1 MMAASIMMRMVLMVA
16 LLMGV
21 AVSPAQATDREA
33 LLTQPGVYGT
43 FAAFQMDHDWWD
55 LNGEARVIAVSEVKG
70 LIEQF
75 SQKVVIESYLL
86 RGLSDHADLMFRVHA
101 HALSDT
107 QQFLTS
113 LLGTR
118 LGRHLVATSYFHGL
132 TKQALYAPAF
142 PESMKKALQ
151 APAPD
156 AGTNSYAIVIPVRK
170 DAEWWALDQDTRA
183 TLMQE
188 HTQAALP
195 YMNTVKRKLY
205 HSSGLDDFD
214 FITYFETDKLEDFHS
229 LIRALEQ
236 VKEYRH
242 DRRFGHPTLLG
253 TIRPLDDILELFA
266 R

>member
-1 MMAASIMMRMVLMVA
+1 MNFTALVRMALCAAV
-16 LLMGV
+16 LLMTMALPV
-21 AVSPAQATDREA
+21 RAADREA
-33 LLTQPGVYGT
+33 LLTQPGVFGT

-55 LNGEARVIAVSEVKG
+55 LPGEARVIAVAEVKG

-75 SQKVVIESYLL
+75 SRTIVIESYLL

-101 HALSDT
+101 HAMSDT
-107 QQFLTS
+107 QQFLAS

-118 LGRHLVATSYFHGL
+118 FGRHLVATSYLHGM
-132 TKQALYAPAF
+132 TKPAVYVPGF
-142 PESMKKALQ
+142 PDDLKQGLQ
-151 APAPD
+151 ASAD
-156 AGTNSYAIVIPVRK
+156 AGTKSYAIVIPIRK
-170 DAEWWALDQDTRA
+170 DADWWALDQVSQG

-188 HTQAALP
+188 HTRAALP
-195 YMNTVKRKLY
+195 YIKTVKRKLY

-214 FITYFETDKLEDFHS
+214 FITYFETDKLEDFHG

>member
-1 MMAASIMMRMVLMVA
+1 MNVWATGRMTLMVA
-16 LLMGV
+16 LLMV
-21 AVSPAQATDREA
+21 TTAWPARATDREK
-33 LLTQPGVYGT
+33 LLTDPGVYGT

-55 LNGEARVIAVSEVKG
+55 LPGDARVIAVSEAKK
-70 LIEQF
+70 LIQQF
-75 SQKVVIESYLL
+75 SSQLVIEPYLL
-86 RGLSDHADLMFRVHA
+86 RGLSDHADFMFRVHA

-118 LGRHLVATSYFHGL
+118 FGRHLVATSYLHGL
-132 TKQALYAPAF
+132 TKKAAYVPGF
-142 PESMKKALQ
+142 PDQMKKELQ
-151 APAPD
+151 SPSDVP
-156 AGTNSYAIVIPVRK
+156 TKSYAIVIPIRK
-170 DAEWWALDQDTRA
+170 DADWWALGQDTRLA
-183 TLMQE
+183 LMQE

-195 YMNTVKRKLY
+195 YLNVVKRKLY

-214 FITYFETDKLEDFHS
+214 FITYFETEKLEEFHG

-242 DRRFGHPTLLG
+242 NQRFGHPTLLG
-253 TIRPLDDILELFA
+253 TVRPLDDILELFA

>member
-1 MMAASIMMRMVLMVA
+1 MAASMMRMVLMVA
-16 LLMGV
+16 LLFV
-21 AVSPAQATDREA
+21 SAVLPARANDRDA
-33 LLTQPGVYGT
+33 LLTKPGVFGT

-75 SQKVVIESYLL
+75 SHKVVIESYLL
-86 RGLSDHADLMFRVHA
+86 RGLSDHADLMFRIHA

-107 QQFLTS
+107 QQFLIS

-118 LGRHLVATSYFHGL
+118 LGRHLVATSYLHGL
-132 TKQALYAPAF
+132 TRQAAYVPGF
-142 PESMKKALQ
+142 PEQMKKELQ
-151 APAPD
+151 PATSD
-156 AGTNSYAIVIPVRK
+156 AGMKSYAIVIPIRK

-188 HTQAALP
+188 HTQVALP
-195 YMNTVKRKLY
+195 YINTVKRKLY

-214 FITYFETDKLEDFHS
+214 FITYFETDKLEDFHG

-242 DRRFGHPTLLG
+242 DRWFGHPTLLG

>member
-1 MMAASIMMRMVLMVA
+1 MAASMMRMVLMVA
-16 LLMGV
+16 LLLGA
-21 AVSPAQATDREA
+21 AVLPARANDRDA
-33 LLTQPGVYGT
+33 LLTQPGVFGT

-70 LIEQF
+70 LVEQF
-75 SQKVVIESYLL
+75 SHKVLIESYLL
-86 RGLSDHADLMFRVHA
+86 RGLSDHADLMFRIHA

-118 LGRHLVATSYFHGL
+118 LGRHLVATSYLHGL
-132 TKQALYAPAF
+132 TRQVAYVPGF
-142 PESMKKALQ
+142 PEQMKKELQ
-151 APAPD
+151 SSTTD
-156 AGTNSYAIVIPVRK
+156 AGMKSYAIVIPIRK

-195 YMNTVKRKLY
+195 YVNTVKRKLY

-214 FITYFETDKLEDFHS
+214 FITYFETDKLEDFHG

>member
-1 MMAASIMMRMVLMVA
+1 MNVVSMMRIMLVVNLFFGA
-16 LLMGV
+16 
-21 AVSPAQATDREA
+21 AVWPARAADREA

-55 LNGEARVIAVSEVKG
+55 LTGEARVIAVSEVKG
-70 LIEQF
+70 LVEQF
-75 SQKVVIESYLL
+75 SHKIMIDSYLL
-86 RGLSDHADLMFRVHA
+86 RGLSDHADIMFRIHA
-101 HALSDT
+101 PALSDT

-118 LGRHLVATSYFHGL
+118 FGRHLVATSYLHGL
-132 TKQALYAPAF
+132 TKKAAYVPGF
-142 PESMKKALQ
+142 PEQLKKDLQ
-151 APAPD
+151 ASSE
-156 AGTNSYAIVIPVRK
+156 AGAKSYVIVIPIRK
-170 DAEWWALDQDTRA
+170 DADWWALDQETRGV
-183 TLMQE
+183 LMQE

-195 YMNTVKRKLY
+195 YINTVKRKLY

-214 FITYFETDKLEDFHS
+214 FITYFETEKLDDFHS

-236 VKEYRH
+236 VKEFRH

-253 TIRPLDDILELFA
+253 TVRPLDDILELFA

>member
-1 MMAASIMMRMVLMVA
+1 MNLCAIGKMTLMFGLLMVA
-16 LLMGV
+16 
-21 AVSPAQATDREA
+21 AAWPAQATERDK
-33 LLTQPGVYGT
+33 LLTEPGVYGT

-55 LNGEARVIAVSEVKG
+55 LTGEARVIAVSEAKG

-75 SQKVVIESYLL
+75 SSKIVIESYLL
-86 RGLSDHADLMFRVHA
+86 RGLSDHADFMFRVHA
-101 HALSDT
+101 HAMADT

-118 LGRHLVATSYFHGL
+118 FGRHLVATSYLHGL
-132 TKQALYAPAF
+132 TKKAAYVPGF
-142 PESMKKALQ
+142 PDRMKTDLQ
-151 APAPD
+151 APSE
-156 AGTNSYAIVIPVRK
+156 AGAKSYAIVIPIRK
-170 DAEWWALDQDTRA
+170 DADWWAMDQDTRLA
-183 TLMQE
+183 LMQE

-195 YMNTVKRKLY
+195 YLSAVKRKLY

-214 FITYFETDKLEDFHS
+214 FITYFETEKLEEFHD

-242 DRRFGHPTLLG
+242 NRRFGHPTLIG
-253 TIRPLDDILELFA
+253 TVRPLDDILELFA

>member
-1 MMAASIMMRMVLMVA
+1 MNVWAAVKITLMIGLLMVA
-16 LLMGV
+16 
-21 AVSPAQATDREA
+21 PAWPAGATERDK
-33 LLTQPGVYGT
+33 LLTEPGVYGT

-55 LNGEARVIAVSEVKG
+55 LPGDARVIAVSEVKK

-75 SQKVVIESYLL
+75 SIKIVIESYLL
-86 RGLSDHADLMFRVHA
+86 RVLSDHADFMFRVHA
-101 HALSDT
+101 HALADT

-118 LGRHLVATSYFHGL
+118 FGRHLVAASYLHGL
-132 TKQALYAPAF
+132 TKKSAYVPEF
-142 PESMKKALQ
+142 PDRMKTDLQ
-151 APAPD
+151 APSQ
-156 AGTNSYAIVIPVRK
+156 AGTKFYAIMIPIRK
-170 DAEWWALDQDTRA
+170 DAEWWALDQNTRLA
-183 TLMQE
+183 LMQE

-195 YMNTVKRKLY
+195 YLSTVRRKLY

-214 FITYFETDKLEDFHS
+214 FLTYFETENLDDFHG

-242 DRRFGHPTLLG
+242 NRRFGHPILLG
-253 TIRPLDDILELFA
+253 TVGALDDILELFA

>member
-1 MMAASIMMRMVLMVA
+1 MNVAALVRRVLCAAM
-16 LLMGV
+16 LLV
-21 AVSPAQATDREA
+21 TISLPARAADREA

-55 LNGEARVIAVSEVKG
+55 LPGEARVIAVAEVKG
-70 LIEQF
+70 LVEQF
-75 SQKVVIESYLL
+75 SRTMVIESYLL

-107 QQFLTS
+107 QQFLAS
-113 LLGTR
+113 LQGTR
-118 LGRHLVATSYFHGL
+118 FGRHLVATTYLHGL
-132 TKQALYAPAF
+132 TRKAVYAPGFPDNLKQAL
-142 PESMKKALQ
+142 Q
-151 APAPD
+151 ATGD
-156 AGTNSYAIVIPVRK
+156 GGTKSYAIVMPIRK
-170 DAEWWALDQDTRA
+170 DADWWALDHVSREA
-183 TLMQE
+183 LMQE

-195 YMNTVKRKLY
+195 YINTVKRKLY

-214 FITYFETDKLEDFHS
+214 FITYFETDKLEDFHG

-253 TIRPLDDILELFA
+253 TVRPLDEILELFV

>member
-1 MMAASIMMRMVLMVA
+1 MSLPALARIALCAAVLLVTMALPVRAA
-16 LLMGV
+16 
-21 AVSPAQATDREA
+21 DREA
-33 LLTQPGVYGT
+33 LLTQPGVFGT
-43 FAAFQMDHDWWD
+43 FAVFQMDHDWWD
-55 LNGEARVIAVSEVKG
+55 LPGEARVIAVAEVKG
-70 LIEQF
+70 LVEQF
-75 SQKVVIESYLL
+75 SRTIVVESYLM

-107 QQFLTS
+107 QQFLAS
-113 LLGTR
+113 LQGTR
-118 LGRHLVATSYFHGL
+118 FGRHLVATSYLHGVTKPAVYAPGFPEDL
-132 TKQALYAPAF
+132 KQALQGPG
-142 PESMKKALQ
+142 
-151 APAPD
+151 D
-156 AGTNSYAIVIPVRK
+156 AGTKSYAIVMPIRK
-170 DAEWWALDQDTRA
+170 DAEWWALDHASRG

-188 HTQAALP
+188 HTKAALP
-195 YMNTVKRKLY
+195 YINTVKRKLY

-214 FITYFETDKLEDFHS
+214 FITYFETDKLEEFHG

>member
-1 MMAASIMMRMVLMVA
+1 MNLWAIGKMTLMFGLLMVA
-16 LLMGV
+16 
-21 AVSPAQATDREA
+21 AAWAAQATERDK
-33 LLTQPGVYGT
+33 LLTEPGVYGT

-55 LNGEARVIAVSEVKG
+55 LTGEARVIAVSEAKG

-75 SQKVVIESYLL
+75 SSKIVIESYLL
-86 RGLSDHADLMFRVHA
+86 RGLSDHADFMFRVHA
-101 HALSDT
+101 HAMADT

-118 LGRHLVATSYFHGL
+118 FGRHLVATSYLHGL
-132 TKQALYAPAF
+132 TKKAAYVPGF
-142 PESMKKALQ
+142 PDRMKTDLQ
-151 APAPD
+151 APSE
-156 AGTNSYAIVIPVRK
+156 AGAKSYAIVIPIRK
-170 DAEWWALDQDTRA
+170 DADWWAMDQDTRLA
-183 TLMQE
+183 LMQE

-195 YMNTVKRKLY
+195 YLSAVKRKLY

-214 FITYFETDKLEDFHS
+214 FITYFETEKLEEFHD

-242 DRRFGHPTLLG
+242 NRRFGHPTLIG
-253 TIRPLDDILELFA
+253 TVRPLDDILELFA

>member
-1 MMAASIMMRMVLMVA
+1 MKAASTMRVAMLVA
-16 LLMGV
+16 LLLG
-21 AVSPAQATDREA
+21 AVVWPAGAADREA

-75 SQKVVIESYLL
+75 SQKIVIESYLL
-86 RGLSDHADLMFRVHA
+86 RGLSDHADFMLRVHA
-101 HALSDT
+101 AALSDT

-118 LGRHLVATSYFHGL
+118 LGRHLVATSYLHGL
-132 TKQALYAPAF
+132 TKQAVYAPGF
-142 PESMKKALQ
+142 PEQMKKALQ
-151 APAPD
+151 PTAND
-156 AGTNSYAIVIPVRK
+156 AGAKSYAVVIPIRK

-183 TLMQE
+183 TFMQE

-229 LIRALEQ
+229 LVRALEQ

>member
-1 MMAASIMMRMVLMVA
+1 MMVRPMMRMVLMMA
-16 LLMGV
+16 LLFGA
-21 AVSPAQATDREA
+21 AVLPVQATDREA

-55 LNGEARVIAVSEVKG
+55 LTGEARVIAVSEVKG

-75 SQKVVIESYLL
+75 SHKIVIESYLL

-118 LGRHLVATSYFHGL
+118 LGRHLVATSYLHGL
-132 TKQALYAPAF
+132 TKPAVYAPGF
-142 PESMKKALQ
+142 PEPMKNALQ
-151 APAPD
+151 SPSLEG
-156 AGTNSYAIVIPVRK
+156 GTKSYAIVIPIRK
-170 DAEWWALDQDTRA
+170 DADWWALDQDTRA

-195 YMNTVKRKLY
+195 YINTVKRKLY

-214 FITYFETDKLEDFHS
+214 FITYFETDKLDDFHS
-229 LIRALEQ
+229 LIRSLEQ

-242 DRRFGHPTLLG
+242 NRRFGHPTLLG
-253 TIRPLDDILELFA
+253 TIRPLDEILELFA

>member
-1 MMAASIMMRMVLMVA
+1 MAALIMRIVLMVA
-16 LLMGV
+16 VLFG
-21 AVSPAQATDREA
+21 AVVVPARAVDREV

-55 LNGEARVIAVSEVKG
+55 LTGEARVIAVSEVKG

-75 SQKVVIESYLL
+75 SNKIVIESYLL
-86 RGLSDHADLMFRVHA
+86 RGLSDHADFMFRIHA

-118 LGRHLVATSYFHGL
+118 LGRHLVATSYLHGL
-132 TKQALYAPAF
+132 TKKAAYAPGF
-142 PESMKKALQ
+142 PDSMKKELQ
-151 APAPD
+151 LSTD
-156 AGTNSYAIVIPVRK
+156 AGMKSYAIVIPIRK
-170 DAEWWALDQDTRA
+170 DAEWWALDLDTRA
-183 TLMQE
+183 ALMQE

-214 FITYFETDKLEDFHS
+214 FITYFETDKLEDFHG

>member
-1 MMAASIMMRMVLMVA
+1 MMAASLMRMVLMVA
-16 LLMGV
+16 ILFGAV
-21 AVSPAQATDREA
+21 VSPSLATDREA
-33 LLTQPGVYGT
+33 LLTQSGVYGT

-55 LNGEARVIAVSEVKG
+55 LTGEARVIAVSEVKG

-75 SQKVVIESYLL
+75 SHKIVIESYLL
-86 RGLSDHADLMFRVHA
+86 RGLSDHADLMFRIHA

-118 LGRHLVATSYFHGL
+118 LGRHLVATTYLHGL
-132 TKQALYAPAF
+132 TKPAAYAPGF
-142 PESMKKALQ
+142 PETMKQSLQ
-151 APAPD
+151 SPTPD
-156 AGTNSYAIVIPVRK
+156 PGTKSYAIVIPIRK
-170 DAEWWALDQDTRA
+170 DAEWWALGQDTRA

-195 YMNTVKRKLY
+195 YINTVKRKLY

>member
-1 MMAASIMMRMVLMVA
+1 MKAPSMMRMVLMVA
-16 LLMGV
+16 LFFG
-21 AVSPAQATDREA
+21 AAAWPARAADREA

-55 LNGEARVIAVSEVKG
+55 LTGEARVIAVSEVKG

-75 SQKVVIESYLL
+75 SHKIVIESYLL
-86 RGLSDHADLMFRVHA
+86 RGLSDHADLMFRIHA

-118 LGRHLVATSYFHGL
+118 FGRHLVATSYLHGL
-132 TKQALYAPAF
+132 TKQAAYVPGF
-142 PESMKKALQ
+142 PEQLKKDLQ
-151 APAPD
+151 APSE
-156 AGTNSYAIVIPVRK
+156 AGAKSYAIVIPIRK
-170 DAEWWALDQDTRA
+170 DADWWALDQETRVA
-183 TLMQE
+183 LMQE

-195 YMNTVKRKLY
+195 YINTVKRKLY

-214 FITYFETDKLEDFHS
+214 FITYFETEKLDDFHS
-229 LIRALEQ
+229 LIRTLEH
-236 VKEYRH
+236 VKEFRH

-253 TIRPLDDILELFA
+253 TVRPVDDILELFA

>member
-1 MMAASIMMRMVLMVA
+1 MMAASLMRMVLTVA
-16 LLMGV
+16 LLFG
-21 AVSPAQATDREA
+21 AALSPALATDREA

-55 LNGEARVIAVSEVKG
+55 LTGEARVIAVSEVKG

-75 SQKVVIESYLL
+75 SHKIVIESYLL
-86 RGLSDHADLMFRVHA
+86 RGLSDHADL
-101 HALSDT
+101 
-107 QQFLTS
+107 TS

-118 LGRHLVATSYFHGL
+118 LGRHLVATTYLHGV
-132 TKQALYAPAF
+132 TKPAAYAAGF
-142 PESMKKALQ
+142 PESMKQALQ
-151 APAPD
+151 SPAPD
-156 AGTNSYAIVIPVRK
+156 AGAKSYAIVIPIRK
-170 DAEWWALDQDTRA
+170 DADWWALDHESRA

-195 YMNTVKRKLY
+195 YINTVKRKLY

-214 FITYFETDKLEDFHS
+214 FITYFETDKLDDFHS

-236 VKEYRH
+236 VKEFRH

>member
-1 MMAASIMMRMVLMVA
+1 MLFGAAELPA
-16 LLMGV
+16 L
-21 AVSPAQATDREA
+21 ANDREA

-75 SQKVVIESYLL
+75 SQKIVIESYLL
-86 RGLSDHADLMFRVHA
+86 RGLSDHADFMLRVHA

-118 LGRHLVATSYFHGL
+118 LGRHLVATSYLHGL
-132 TKQALYAPAF
+132 TRQAAYVPGF
-142 PESMKKALQ
+142 PEQMKKELQ
-151 APAPD
+151 ASTPD
-156 AGTNSYAIVIPVRK
+156 AGMKSYAIVIPIRK
-170 DAEWWALDQDTRA
+170 DADWWALDQDTRA

-195 YMNTVKRKLY
+195 YISTVKRKLY

-214 FITYFETDKLEDFHS
+214 FITYFETDKLEDFHN

>member
-1 MMAASIMMRMVLMVA
+1 MNFVSIVKLVMLVSVLGLTTAWPARAS
-16 LLMGV
+16 
-21 AVSPAQATDREA
+21 DRDA
-33 LLTQPGVYGT
+33 LLTQPGVYGS

-55 LNGEARVIAVSEVKG
+55 LTGEARVVAVSEVKG

-75 SQKVVIESYLL
+75 SNKIVIESYLL
-86 RGLSDHADLMFRVHA
+86 RGLSDHADFMFRVHA

-118 LGRHLVATSYFHGL
+118 FGRHLVASTYLHGL
-132 TKQALYAPAF
+132 TKKAAYVPGF
-142 PESMKKALQ
+142 PEPMKKDLQ
-151 APAPD
+151 ASSEV
-156 AGTNSYAIVIPVRK
+156 GTKSYAIVIPIRK
-170 DAEWWALDQDTRA
+170 DADWWALDQDARGA
-183 TLMQE
+183 LMQE

-195 YMNTVKRKLY
+195 YINTVKRKLY

-214 FITYFETDKLEDFHS
+214 FITYFETEKLEDFHS

-236 VKEYRH
+236 VKEFRH

-253 TIRPLDDILELFA
+253 TVRPLDDILELFA